1 MRHNDAQQKP
11 PRHWAEGH
19 WESMVQAPP
28 APAAGTHTPEPL
40 QVLPVA
46 HWVFDVQLV
55 LQAVVPLQ
63 E

>member
-1 MRHNDAQQKP
+1 
-11 PRHWAEGH
+11 
-19 WESMVQAPP
+19 MVQAPP